1 MDGHLPGPPRL
12 FPFSSPPPL
21 SSSSLVC
28 QPQQP
33 FMPTRTSSP
42 LVSSSS
48 HSASPLVFLST
59 SFPGCTPWA
68 DVLWSTLQLLYP
80 ASLLSPALCSCTR
93 GAEPGWRGAAALWF
107 LTQLAPGEV
116 GVRLASFLGDQG
128 PVLSWMTFPPSSW
141 CSPASA
147 PPCPILKAQRIRF
160 A

>member
-1 MDGHLPGPPRL
+1 MGGHLPGPPRL

-59 SFPGCTPWA
+59 SFPGCTPCA
-68 DVLWSTLQLLYP
+68 DVFWSALQLLCP
-80 ASLLSPALCSCTR
+80 ASLLSPALCSCTQ
-93 GAEPGWRGAAALWF
+93 GTEPGWRGAAALWF

-116 GVRLASFLGDQG
+116 RVRLATFLGDQG
-128 PVLSWMTFPPSSW
+128 PVLSWMTFPLSSW